1 MRNIRDKL
9 YVATFCEKYREA
21 IKDYKVGME
30 INHTCISHLLDE
42 EGDKRERLIGNIE
55 RDIKASEPTHVMIH
69 GPFTEII
76 PAAIDHRF
84 RELGMLRVN
93 QAYDVAAHFGLKKM
107 VVHTGWMPFMYFK
120 SYQAEKGAEFWQ
132 EFMSDKPSDFILA
145 VENVL
150 DDEPEMIKEMME
162 KVTDP
167 RVRLCLDVGHAHAMT
182 VPEYKVL
189 DWIRILGPYI
199 THFHLHNNDGTGDQ
213 HRALGDGTLGMKET
227 LLAIED
233 CCPEDVTY
241 TIEARKAIES
251 LDWLG
256 DNGFI

>member
-1 MRNIRDKL
+1 MRNIKDKL

-21 IKDYKVGME
+21 IKDYNVGME

-42 EGDKRERLIGNIE
+42 EGNKREKLIGNID

-84 RELGMLRVN
+84 RELGMKRVN

-132 EFMSDKPSDFILA
+132 EFMADKPSDFILA

-150 DDEPEMIKEMME
+150 DD
-162 KVTDP
+162 
-167 RVRLCLDVGHAHAMT
+167 
-182 VPEYKVL
+182 
-189 DWIRILGPYI
+189 
-199 THFHLHNNDGTGDQ
+199 
-213 HRALGDGTLGMKET
+213 
-227 LLAIED
+227 
-233 CCPEDVTY
+233 
-241 TIEARKAIES
+241 
-251 LDWLG
+251 
-256 DNGFI
+256 

>member
-1 MRNIRDKL
+1 
-9 YVATFCEKYREA
+9 
-21 IKDYKVGME
+21 
-30 INHTCISHLLDE
+30 
-42 EGDKRERLIGNIE
+42 
-55 RDIKASEPTHVMIH
+55 MIH

-84 RELGMLRVN
+84 RELGMKRVN

-132 EFMSDKPSDFILA
+132 EFMADKPSDFILA

-167 RVRLCLDVGHAHAMT
+167 RVRICLDVGHAHAMT
-182 VPEYKVL
+182 LPEYKVL

-213 HRALGDGTLGMKET
+213 HRALGDGTLDMKET

-241 TIEARKAIES
+241 TIETRKAIES